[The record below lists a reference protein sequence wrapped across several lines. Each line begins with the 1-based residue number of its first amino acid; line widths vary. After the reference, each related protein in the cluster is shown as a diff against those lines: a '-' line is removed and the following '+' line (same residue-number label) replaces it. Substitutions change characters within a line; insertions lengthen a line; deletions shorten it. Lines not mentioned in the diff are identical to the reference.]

1 MIAWSDNYL
10 MGIAEFDNE
19 HKKLFQIAE
28 QILNRL
34 RYAAMKKG
42 FECSSCVKG

>member
-34 RYAAMKKG
+34 RVRG
-42 FECSSCVKG
+42 DEEGLSLIHI